1 MALDM
6 LKDDSISK
14 RVAKCYLLFPTI
26 EHMAETKNG
35 LFFTRIVSLFDTF
48 YYVARECKIDRMY
61 CISVSGVAYRVYP
74 DIPLLDTLLPP
85 SLLAS
90 FLD

>member
-1 MALDM
+1 MVLDM

-26 EHMAETKNG
+26 EHMAETRNG
-35 LFFTRIVSLFDTF
+35 LFFTRIVSLFDMF
-48 YYVARECKIDRMY
+48 YYVARERKIHKMY
-61 CISVSGVAYRVYP
+61 YIFVSGVAYRVSP

-85 SLLAS
+85 SLLTN
-90 FLD
+90 FHN